1 MRIGESSS
9 MRLKFADYIY
19 VLLSSLVGVWQWWCI
34 DYGRDNFLTVTLGIF
49 MSLPF
54 ALVSYAYASLLRT
67 SSTVVARPDWKRI
80 LVLWAGMPFSLAMGS
95 LAILAQTR
103 IMYAVGFRVDN
114 PPFYS
119 LRLVIGE
126 GAACLVWAI
135 CLLVWSSESGFRLS
149 RNRLLALFTTL
160 FASVLSAHG
169 VSNLVLKSFHKEIY
183 FLLTSVV
190 ATTISAMILVFLRG
204 KATEVGGSGLA
215 SET

>member
-9 MRLKFADYIY
+9 MRLKSADYIY
-19 VLLSSLVGVWQWWCI
+19 VLLSSLAGVWQWWCFV
-34 DYGRDNFLTVTLGIF
+34 YGRDNVLTVTLVIF

-80 LVLWAGMPFSLAMGS
+80 LVLWAGMPLSLAMGS
-95 LAILAQTR
+95 LAVLAQTL
-103 IMYAVGFRVDN
+103 ILYAVGFRIN
-114 PPFYS
+114 PPFDS

-135 CLLVWSSESGFRLS
+135 CLLAWSRESGSHLS

-169 VSNLVLKSFHKEIY
+169 VSNLVLKSFHKEIH

>member
-9 MRLKFADYIY
+9 MRLKSAGYIY
-19 VLLSSLVGVWQWWCI
+19 VLLSSLAGVWQWWCF
-34 DYGRDNFLTVTLGIF
+34 DYGRDNLLTVTLGIL

-54 ALVSYAYASLLRT
+54 ALVSYAYVSLFRT
-67 SSTVVARPDWKRI
+67 SSRVVARPDWKRI
-80 LVLWAGMPFSLAMGS
+80 LVLWAGMPLSLATGS
-95 LAILAQTR
+95 LAILVQTR
-103 IMYAVGFRVDN
+103 IMYAVGFRTDN
-114 PPFYS
+114 PPFYA

-126 GAACLVWAI
+126 GAACLVWAT
-135 CLLVWSSESGFRLS
+135 CLLVWSNESGSHLS

-169 VSNLVLKSFHKEIY
+169 LSNLVLKSLHKEIY

-190 ATTISAMILVFLRG
+190 ATTISAMILVFLTG
-204 KATEVGGSGLA
+204 KATEVGGSRLA

>member
-1 MRIGESSS
+1 M
-9 MRLKFADYIY
+9 
-19 VLLSSLVGVWQWWCI
+19 
-34 DYGRDNFLTVTLGIF
+34 LGITL
-49 MSLPF
+49 S
-54 ALVSYAYASLLRT
+54 
-67 SSTVVARPDWKRI
+67 
-80 LVLWAGMPFSLAMGS
+80 MGF

-103 IMYAVGFRVDN
+103 IMYAVGFRINN

-126 GAACLVWAI
+126 GAACLAWAI
-135 CLLVWSSESGFRLS
+135 CLLVWSSESGSRLL

-204 KATEVGGSGLA
+204 KATEVGSSGLA